1 MGSISMSPTQEM
13 NSKDDNVANNFSD
26 KYNSAK
32 SDGIEMKQLP
42 VVITAFGPTGKNPQ
56 TVENDNDMVN
66 KVNSIFDS
74 TDKGNDEDIVN
85 TVNTIFDSPTKANDK
100 DIINTVNTIFDST
113 NKGNDEDIVSHNIT
127 KGNENDTTK

>member
-42 VVITAFGPTGKNPQ
+42 VAISAIGSDNIGKNRQ
-56 TVENDNDMVN
+56 TVDNDIDVVN
-66 KVNSIFDS
+66 TINTMFDS

-113 NKGNDEDIVSHNIT
+113 NKENDEDIINTVNTIFDS
-127 KGNENDTTK
+127 